1 MNCDIMLDLKIKD
14 LIDLVVADVPEP
26 EKRIEK
32 MYDWHFEKIKVLY
45 QLSLGISASLFVSI
59 ILAYLQS
66 DIKMD
71 LWIILLT
78 LVMAL
83 CPAFYG
89 VYRFHNL
96 KLIHRQYVVAIKIY
110 KELKIIRPFIL
121 IYQQGM
127 SK

>member
-1 MNCDIMLDLKIKD
+1 MLDLKIKD

-32 MYDWHFEKIKVLY
+32 MYDWHFEKIKILY

-66 DIKMD
+66 NIKMD
-71 LWIILLT
+71 FWQIIFT
-78 LVMAL
+78 LIMAS
-83 CPAFYG
+83 CPAIYG
-89 VYRFHNL
+89 ILRFHNL

-110 KELKIIRPFIL
+110 KELKDIRPFIL
-121 IYQQGM
+121 IYHQ
-127 SK
+127 KVPE